1 MSLGNRT
8 PLAILESLN
17 HSFKN
22 KRLIL
27 FGRNTVTVRKDKWHT
42 YEEKGKQMV
51 CRNERYLNLSTQIC
65 LASSKLE
72 VLECFN
78 IFFRYV

>member
-1 MSLGNRT
+1 MDVIRPLKGSPFMLKLASVYVTSHMIIEARFRAPGNRT

-27 FGRNTVTVRKDKWHT
+27 FGRNTVAVRKDKWLI
-42 YEEKGKQMV
+42 YEKKE
-51 CRNERYLNLSTQIC
+51 RNGRS
-65 LASSKLE
+65 
-72 VLECFN
+72 
-78 IFFRYV
+78 